1 MTRNSRGPAKLPTKQ
16 LAILVLSGKARL
28 DNRLE
33 WGDDGSLMHL
43 CNIVTAWDAIC
54 RFAEP
59 VALTSVFPYLPEMI
73 EGFGVKEEKVAK
85 WAGITS
91 AAFSLSQS
99 STAIIWGRASDMFGR
114 KPVILFGL
122 TCTMICTLLW
132 GISTSLPMAIMI
144 RALSGACNGN
154 VGIIRTMVAEMVP
167 EKELQPRA
175 FSIMPLVWSLG
186 SIFGPSFGG
195 FFAKPAENFPGI
207 FGNSKF
213 LIKFPFLLPNI
224 VASALFTVGI
234 STGVLFLRETLETKR
249 HKTDYGREV
258 GARLVSAFRTTF
270 RLNRKH
276 KKFGRHSNVNEE
288 QSLLRPTSSAGDEQ
302 YDGNFSS
309 KSVSKPPQPAPAL
322 REVFTR
328 QSVINLIAYTLL
340 ALHSVAYDQLLPI
353 FMHAKKQPHD
363 ANTQLPFK
371 FTGGFGINHARIGV
385 LFTAYGFVGC
395 FIQFLVFP
403 PMARRFGVLNCLKGC
418 AVAFPLICFVTPYTA
433 LLQSSAL
440 QQGAMFAIMVVRSFA
455 VIFAFPCSIIL
466 LTNSAVSLRILGT
479 LNGVAVSV
487 SAVGRAI
494 GPALGGTAFTWGVE
508 RGYVITPWWLLGT
521 IAMIGAIPI
530 WHLVEMEGFNKAP
543 DSDDDDDDE
552 EGLLDQVDEENSLD
566 ILEGDEVFDDYEE
579 ALDVVDDSTLSRVL
593 SKKSIASGTSAFER
607 RLSSPIGIKES
618 VGPGGGRRLSNG
630 LAASNMGQG
639 TGGTSFA

>member
-1 MTRNSRGPAKLPTKQ
+1 MTRKSRGPAKLPTKQ
-16 LAILVLSGKARL
+16 LAIL
-28 DNRLE
+28 
-33 WGDDGSLMHL
+33 
-43 CNIVTAWDAIC
+43 AIC

-91 AAFSLSQS
+91 AAFSLSQC

-132 GISTSLPMAIMI
+132 GMSTSLPMAIMV
-144 RALSGACNGN
+144 RALAGACNGN

-234 STGVLFLRETLETKR
+234 STGILFLRETLETKR

-258 GARLVSAFRTTF
+258 GARLVSAFKTTF

-276 KKFGRHSNVNEE
+276 KTFGRHSNLNEE
-288 QSLLRPTSSAGDEQ
+288 QSASLLRPTSSAGNEQ

-309 KSVSKPPQPAPAL
+309 KSISKPPQPAPAL

-340 ALHSVAYDQLLPI
+340 ALHAVAYDQLLPI

-403 PMARRFGVLNCLKGC
+403 PMARRFGVLNCFKCC

-433 LLQSSAL
+433 LIQSSTL
-440 QQGAMFAIMVVRSFA
+440 QQAAMFAIMVVRSFA

-508 RGYVITPWWLLGT
+508 RGYVITPWWLLGG

-543 DSDDDDDDE
+543 EDNDDEDDDE

-579 ALDVVDDSTLSRVL
+579 ALDVVDGSSLSRVL
-593 SKKSIASGTSAFER
+593 SKKSTASGTSAFER
-607 RLSSPIGIKES
+607 RLSSPIGIRES

-639 TGGTSFA
+639 TGGTSFV